1 MIVVWTDE
9 ALDAFDALRMS
20 GREALFERVRD
31 VVVALEANPSDHRIG
46 ARQIKLSDGWAWWVT
61 VTDGR
66 EELMIVWRLD
76 GGDLS
81 IRALESV

>member
-1 MIVVWTDE
+1 MNVVWTDE

-20 GREALFERVRD
+20 GSEMLFERVRD
-31 VVVALEANPSDHRIG
+31 VIVALEANPRDHRIG
-46 ARQIKLSDGWAWWVT
+46 ARQIKLSDGWAWWMT

-66 EELMIVWRLD
+66 EEWMIVWRPD
-76 GGDLS
+76 CDDLS